1 MKTIVKLLILIILL
15 TAGTIKLKACDI
27 SFEIIQNKKEKYDI
41 GDTLVIK
48 VLVILTHRIC
58 PEGIKATKF
67 QLAGLK
73 VIGAKEWIETSRGE
87 YERELKLVVTGTET
101 GKVIINGIRKCEK
114 EGGFGSLELKA
125 EPIKS

>member
-1 MKTIVKLLILIILL
+1 MKIIIKILILSFLIS
-15 TAGTIKLKACDI
+15 AGTNSLNACDI
-27 SFEIIQNKKEKYDI
+27 SFEIIKNKKEKYEI
-41 GDTLVIK
+41 GDTLVVNVI
-48 VLVILTHRIC
+48 VILTHRIC

-73 VIGAKEWIETSRGE
+73 VIGAKEWLETSRGE
-87 YERELKLVVTGTET
+87 YERELKLVVTGTEN